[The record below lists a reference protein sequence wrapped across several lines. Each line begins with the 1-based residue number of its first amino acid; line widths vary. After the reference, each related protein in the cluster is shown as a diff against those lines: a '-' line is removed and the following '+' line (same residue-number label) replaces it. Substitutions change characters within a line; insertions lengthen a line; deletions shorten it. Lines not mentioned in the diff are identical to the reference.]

1 MQGVDPT
8 LYEQPASLVGNHTV
22 KTLVVD
28 NIVYEED
35 VSSIA
40 PLVYEEPSSTLSSVN
55 KQQGIYSLVDSPNG
69 TLVNISS
76 QEYLLY
82 LLFVG
87 KR

>member
-1 MQGVDPT
+1 MQGVDLT
-8 LYEQPASLVGNHTV
+8 LYEQPVSLVGNHTV
-22 KTLVVD
+22 KTLLVD

-40 PLVYEEPSSTLSSVN
+40 PFEYEEPLSTLPSVN

-69 TLVNISS
+69 TLVNISRVFIV
-76 QEYLLY
+76 

>member
-8 LYEQPASLVGNHTV
+8 LYEQPVSLVGNHTV

-28 NIVYEED
+28 NIED

-40 PLVYEEPSSTLSSVN
+40 PLVYEEPSSTLPSVN

-69 TLVNISS
+69 TLVNISTVFIV
-76 QEYLLY
+76 

>member
-8 LYEQPASLVGNHTV
+8 LYEQPVSLVGNHTV

-28 NIVYEED
+28 NIVYEKD

-40 PLVYEEPSSTLSSVN
+40 PLVYEEPSSTLPSVN
-55 KQQGIYSLVDSPNG
+55 KQQGVYSLVDSPNG
-69 TLVNISS
+69 TLVNIIRVFIV
-76 QEYLLY
+76 

>member
-1 MQGVDPT
+1 MQGVDLT

-22 KTLVVD
+22 KTLVID

-40 PLVYEEPSSTLSSVN
+40 PLEYEEPLSTLPSVN
-55 KQQGIYSLVDSPNG
+55 KQQGIYSLVYSPNG
-69 TLVNISS
+69 MLVNISTVFIV
-76 QEYLLY
+76 

-87 KR
+87 KCI